1 MGVRFPHAGPVSE
14 YGEIGRHKRLKISR
28 FKRCAGSSPAT
39 RTIYKCMMKI
49 IVNGSFDIIHLG
61 HLRLL
66 QYAKS
71 FPSAYVYVLI
81 DTDRRIKKLKGADR
95 PINTEY
101 ERVSLLAALKSV
113 DRVDVFDT
121 DEELVN
127 LIREYSPDIMV
138 KGNDYRNKPIIGAE
152 FCKEIKFYD
161 RLEQY
166 STTNKIQDIANR

>member
-1 MGVRFPHAGPVSE
+1 
-14 YGEIGRHKRLKISR
+14 
-28 FKRCAGSSPAT
+28 
-39 RTIYKCMMKI
+39 
-49 IVNGSFDIIHLG
+49 
-61 HLRLL
+61 
-66 QYAKS
+66 
-71 FPSAYVYVLI
+71 VLT
-81 DTDRRIKKLKGADR
+81 DTDRRIKELKGKDR

-127 LIREYSPDIMV
+127 LIRNYNPDIMI
-138 KGNDYRNKPIIGAE
+138 KGSDYRNTSILGAE

-161 RLEQY
+161 RIERY

>member
-1 MGVRFPHAGPVSE
+1 MR
-14 YGEIGRHKRLKISR
+14 
-28 FKRCAGSSPAT
+28 
-39 RTIYKCMMKI
+39 I

-61 HLRLL
+61 HIRLL

-71 FPSAYVYVLI
+71 FPNAYVYVLT
-81 DTDRRIKKLKGADR
+81 DTDRRIKELKGKDR

-127 LIREYSPDIMV
+127 LIRNYNPDIMI
-138 KGNDYRNKPIIGAE
+138 KGSDYRNTSILGAE

-161 RLEQY
+161 RIERY

>member
-1 MGVRFPHAGPVSE
+1 MR
-14 YGEIGRHKRLKISR
+14 
-28 FKRCAGSSPAT
+28 
-39 RTIYKCMMKI
+39 I

-61 HLRLL
+61 HIRLL

-71 FPSAYVYVLI
+71 FPNAYVYVLT
-81 DTDRRIKKLKGADR
+81 DTDRRIKELKGKDR

-101 ERVSLLAALKSV
+101 ERVSLLAELKSV

-127 LIREYSPDIMV
+127 LIRDYKPDIMI
-138 KGNDYRNKPIIGAE
+138 KGSDYKGKPIIGAE

-161 RLEQY
+161 RLEKY

>member
-1 MGVRFPHAGPVSE
+1 MRTGSTPV
-14 YGEIGRHKRLKISR
+14 
-28 FKRCAGSSPAT
+28 T
-39 RTIYKCMMKI
+39 RTIYKCMTKI
-49 IVNGSFDIIHLG
+49 IVNGSFDVVHLG
-61 HLRLL
+61 HIRLL
-66 QYAKS
+66 QYAKC

-81 DTDRRIKKLKGADR
+81 DTDRRIKELKGNDR
-95 PINTEY
+95 PINSQH
-101 ERVSLLAALKSV
+101 ERLVLLSELKSV

-127 LIREYSPDIMV
+127 LIRDYDPDIMI
-138 KGNDYRNKPIIGAE
+138 KGSDYRNKPIIGAE

>member
-1 MGVRFPHAGPVSE
+1 MR
-14 YGEIGRHKRLKISR
+14 
-28 FKRCAGSSPAT
+28 
-39 RTIYKCMMKI
+39 I

-61 HLRLL
+61 HIRLL

-71 FPSAYVYVLI
+71 FPNAYVYVLT
-81 DTDRRIKKLKGADR
+81 DTDRRIKELKGEDR

-121 DEELVN
+121 DDELIN
-127 LIREYSPDIMV
+127 LIREYKPDIMV
-138 KGNDYRNKPIIGAE
+138 KGSDYRNTPIIGSE

-161 RLEQY
+161 RLEKY

>member
-1 MGVRFPHAGPVSE
+1 MR
-14 YGEIGRHKRLKISR
+14 
-28 FKRCAGSSPAT
+28 
-39 RTIYKCMMKI
+39 I

-61 HLRLL
+61 HIRLL
-66 QYAKS
+66 QHAKS
-71 FPSAYVYVLI
+71 FPNAYVYVLI
-81 DTDRRIKKLKGADR
+81 DSDRRIKQLKGKDR

-101 ERVSLLAALKSV
+101 ERASLLAELKSV

-127 LIREYSPDIMV
+127 LIRDYKPDIMV
-138 KGNDYRNKPIIGAE
+138 KGSDYKGKPIIGSE

-161 RLEQY
+161 RLEKY

>member
-1 MGVRFPHAGPVSE
+1 MRTGSTPV
-14 YGEIGRHKRLKISR
+14 
-28 FKRCAGSSPAT
+28 T

-49 IVNGSFDIIHLG
+49 IVNGSFDVVHLG
-61 HLRLL
+61 HIRLL

-71 FPSAYVYVLI
+71 FSSAYVYVLI
-81 DTDRRIKKLKGADR
+81 DTDRRIKELKGNDR
-95 PINTEY
+95 PINSQH
-101 ERVSLLAALKSV
+101 ERLVILSELKSV

-127 LIREYSPDIMV
+127 LIRDYDPDIMI
-138 KGNDYRNKPIIGAE
+138 KGSDYRNKPIIGAE

>member
-1 MGVRFPHAGPVSE
+1 MR
-14 YGEIGRHKRLKISR
+14 
-28 FKRCAGSSPAT
+28 
-39 RTIYKCMMKI
+39 I

-71 FPSAYVYVLI
+71 YPSAYVYVL
-81 DTDRRIKKLKGADR
+81 TDSDKRIKELKGKDR

-101 ERVSLLAALKSV
+101 ERVSLLFALKFV

-121 DEELVN
+121 DDELVN
-127 LIREYSPDIMV
+127 LIRGYKPDIMV
-138 KGNDYRNKPIIGAE
+138 KGSDYKGKPIIGAE

-161 RLEQY
+161 RLEKY

>member
-1 MGVRFPHAGPVSE
+1 M
-14 YGEIGRHKRLKISR
+14 
-28 FKRCAGSSPAT
+28 T
-39 RTIYKCMMKI
+39 KI
-49 IVNGSFDIIHLG
+49 IVNGAFDIVHLG

-71 FPSAYVYVLI
+71 FSNAYVYVLV
-81 DTDRRIKKLKGADR
+81 DTDRRIKELKGADR
-95 PINTEY
+95 PINTQH

-121 DEELVN
+121 DEELVK
-127 LIREYSPDIMV
+127 LIRDYGPDIMV
-138 KGNDYRNKPIIGAE
+138 KGSDYRNTPIIGAE

>member
-1 MGVRFPHAGPVSE
+1 MR
-14 YGEIGRHKRLKISR
+14 
-28 FKRCAGSSPAT
+28 
-39 RTIYKCMMKI
+39 I

-61 HLRLL
+61 HIRLL
-66 QYAKS
+66 QHAKS
-71 FPSAYVYVLI
+71 FPNAYVYVLI
-81 DTDRRIKKLKGADR
+81 DSDRRIKQLKGKDR

-101 ERVSLLAALKSV
+101 ERASLLAELKSV

-127 LIREYSPDIMV
+127 LIRDYKPDIMV
-138 KGNDYRNKPIIGAE
+138 KGSDYKGKPIIGAE

-161 RLEQY
+161 RLEKY

>member
-1 MGVRFPHAGPVSE
+1 M
-14 YGEIGRHKRLKISR
+14 I
-28 FKRCAGSSPAT
+28 
-39 RTIYKCMMKI
+39 KI
-49 IVNGSFDIIHLG
+49 IVNGSFDIVHLG
-61 HLRLL
+61 HIRLL

-81 DTDRRIKKLKGADR
+81 DTDRRIKELKGEDR

-101 ERVSLLAALKSV
+101 ERATLLSELKLV
-113 DRVDVFDT
+113 DRVDIFDT

-127 LIREYSPDIMV
+127 LIRNYDPDMMI
-138 KGNDYRNKPIIGAE
+138 KGSDYRNKPIIGAE
-152 FCKEIKFYD
+152 FCKQIKFYD

>member
-1 MGVRFPHAGPVSE
+1 M
-14 YGEIGRHKRLKISR
+14 
-28 FKRCAGSSPAT
+28 T
-39 RTIYKCMMKI
+39 KI
-49 IVNGSFDIIHLG
+49 IVTGAFDIVHLG

-81 DTDRRIKKLKGADR
+81 DTDRRIKELKGADR
-95 PINTEY
+95 PINTQH

-121 DEELVN
+121 DEELVK
-127 LIREYSPDIMV
+127 LIRNYGPDIMV
-138 KGNDYRNKPIIGAE
+138 KGSDYRNTPIIGAE

-161 RLEQY
+161 RLEKY

>member
-1 MGVRFPHAGPVSE
+1 M
-14 YGEIGRHKRLKISR
+14 I
-28 FKRCAGSSPAT
+28 
-39 RTIYKCMMKI
+39 KI
-49 IVNGSFDIIHLG
+49 IVNGSFDIVHLG
-61 HLRLL
+61 HIRLL

-81 DTDRRIKKLKGADR
+81 DTDRRIKELKGTDR

-101 ERVSLLAALKSV
+101 ERATLLSELKLV
-113 DRVDVFDT
+113 DRVDIFDT

-127 LIREYSPDIMV
+127 LIRNYDPDMMI
-138 KGNDYRNKPIIGAE
+138 KGSDYRNKPIIGAE
-152 FCKEIKFYD
+152 FCKQIKFYD